1 MSIINNHTDKTIQW
15 TTPAATLPADAKLCG
30 IIRRT
35 LTGDAVL
42 ASTQLGAG
50 DFFINV
56 TMTALS
62 DMRLPSVECSYSYR
76 TLASIEDRA
85 VTHLGSTTNTI
96 SSKPVTATAGQ
107 VSSASISFT
116 SDGSGNITVV
126 LRGSGNGIYQVE
138 AKIFK
143 IVQEKA
149 HV

>member
-1 MSIINNHTDKTIQW
+1 MSIINNHQDKTVQW
-15 TTPAATLPADAKLCG
+15 TTPADTLPKDSKLCG

-50 DFFINV
+50 DFFV
-56 TMTALS
+56 HVSMTALS
-62 DMRLPSVECSYSYR
+62 DMKLPSVECSYSYR
-76 TLASIEDRA
+76 TVASTEDRTA
-85 VTHLGSTTNTI
+85 IHGGSTTNTVQSKSVNVKAGKTVT
-96 SSKPVTATAGQ
+96 SSVQFKT
-107 VSSASISFT
+107 
-116 SDGSGNITVV
+116 DGLGTINVA
-126 LRGSGNGIYQVE
+126 LRGASHGIYQVE